1 MNNIAE
7 ILEKYPKGITLYSP
21 LCGEV
26 NLEEITIEHK
36 DIFVATK
43 DNMILSFNKY
53 GQYLSNGECLLFPT
67 KDVREWDKLPDNFG
81 NGDFVVCEDEYNTQM
96 FIVESYKSHK
106 RAKCHIGYNFTDNSI
121 FNKDTWHFTR
131 IATEDEK
138 KKLLE
143 ALKNEGYEWDDTKK
157 VLTKILTPRFKI
169 GDYIKKKYDP
179 TDDNTYLVTNIT
191 EDYYYLEAINADK
204 SKIVNIN
211 LQDNYKIDKFDI
223 TILKPFDKVLV
234 RDNDESVWFPALY
247 GNIRIMGGKTYY
259 MTVNGHYKQCIPY
272 KGNENLLGETM
283 KCIDYYKTWD

>member
-26 NLEEITIEHK
+26 NLDEITIEHK

-67 KDVREWDKLPDNFG
+67 KDIREWDKLPDNFG
-81 NGDFVVCEDEYNTQM
+81 NGDFVVCEDEINTQM

-121 FNKDTWHFTR
+121 FSKDTWHFTR

-169 GDYIKKKYDP
+169 GDYIKTKYDP

-191 EDYYYLEAINADK
+191 ENYYYLEAINANK
-204 SKIVNIN
+204 SKIVNIC
-211 LQDNYKIDKFDI
+211 LQANYKIDKFDI
-223 TILKPFDKVLV
+223 TILKPFNKVLV

-272 KGNENLLGETM
+272 KGNEYLLGKTM

>member
-1 MNNIAE
+1 MKDIAE
-7 ILEKYPKGITLYSP
+7 IIEKYPKGITLYSP

-26 NLEEITIEHK
+26 TFDEITIEDK
-36 DIFVATK
+36 DIIVVTK
-43 DNMILSFNKY
+43 DNTILSFNKY
-53 GQYLSNGECLLFPT
+53 GQYLSNGECLLFPI
-67 KDVREWDKLPDNFG
+67 KDVREWNKLPDNFG
-81 NGDFVVCEDEYNTQM
+81 NGDFVVCEDKYNTQM

-121 FNKDTWHFTR
+121 FSKDIWHFTR

-143 ALKNEGYEWDDTKK
+143 ALKNKGYEWDDTKK

-169 GDYIKKKYDP
+169 GDYIKTKYDV
-179 TDDNTYLVTNIT
+179 DDNTYLVTNIT

-204 SKIVNIN
+204 SKIVNIS

-283 KCIDYYKTWD
+283 KCIDYYKTWN

>member
-1 MNNIAE
+1 MKNIAE

-26 NLEEITIEHK
+26 NLDEITIDYK
-36 DIFVATK
+36 DIIVAIK

-81 NGDFVVCEDEYNTQM
+81 NGDFVVCEDEINTQM
-96 FIVESYKSHK
+96 FIVESYKSHT
-106 RAKCHIGYNFTDNSI
+106 RAKCHIGYDFVNNSM
-121 FNKDTWHFTR
+121 FSKDTWNFTR

-143 ALKNEGYEWDDTKK
+143 VLKNEDYEWDDTKK
-157 VLTKILTPRFKI
+157 VLTKILTPQFKI

-204 SKIVNIN
+204 SKIVNIS
-211 LQDNYKIDKFDI
+211 LQANYKIDKFDI

-234 RDNDESVWFPALY
+234 RDNNESVWFPALY

-272 KGNENLLGETM
+272 KSNEYLLGETI

>member
-1 MNNIAE
+1 MKNIAE

-26 NLEEITIEHK
+26 NLDEITIEHK

-96 FIVESYKSHK
+96 FIVENYKSHK

-121 FNKDTWHFTR
+121 FSRGVWHFTR

-169 GDYIKKKYDP
+169 GDYIKKEYDP

-204 SKIVNIN
+204 SKIVNIS

-234 RDNDESVWFPALY
+234 RDNDESVWFPTLY

-283 KCIDYYKTWD
+283 KCIDYYKTW

>member
-1 MNNIAE
+1 MNNISE

-26 NLEEITIEHK
+26 NLDEITIEHK

-81 NGDFVVCEDEYNTQM
+81 NGDFVVCDDEVNTQM

-121 FNKDTWHFTR
+121 FSKDIWHFTR

-143 ALKNEGYEWDDTKK
+143 ALKNKGYEWDDTKK
-157 VLTKILTPRFKI
+157 VLT
-169 GDYIKKKYDP
+169 
-179 TDDNTYLVTNIT
+179 
-191 EDYYYLEAINADK
+191 
-204 SKIVNIN
+204 
-211 LQDNYKIDKFDI
+211 KIDKFDI

-272 KGNENLLGETM
+272 KGNEYLLGETI

>member
-1 MNNIAE
+1 MKNIAE

-26 NLEEITIEHK
+26 TLDEITIEHK

-43 DNMILSFNKY
+43 NNMILSFNKY

-81 NGDFVVCEDEYNTQM
+81 NGDFVLCDDEYNTQM

-121 FNKDTWHFTR
+121 FSKDTWHFTR

-138 KKLLE
+138 KRLLE

-157 VLTKILTPRFKI
+157 VLTKTLIPRFKI
-169 GDYIKKKYDP
+169 GDYIKTKYDV
-179 TDDNTYLVTNIT
+179 DDNTYLVTNIT

-204 SKIVNIN
+204 SKIVNIS
-211 LQDNYKIDKFDI
+211 LQDTYKVDKFDI

>member
-1 MNNIAE
+1 MKNIAE

-26 NLEEITIEHK
+26 NLDEIIIEHK

-43 DNMILSFNKY
+43 NNMILSFNKY

-81 NGDFVVCEDEYNTQM
+81 DGDFVVCDDEYNTQM

-121 FNKDTWHFTR
+121 FSKDTWHFTR

-138 KKLLE
+138 KRLLE

-169 GDYIKKKYDP
+169 GDYIKKKSDP
-179 TDDNTYLVTNIT
+179 TDNNTYLVTNIT

-204 SKIVNIN
+204 SRIVNIS
-211 LQDNYKIDKFDI
+211 LQANYKIDKFDI

-283 KCIDYYKTWD
+283 KCIDYYKSWD

>member
-1 MNNIAE
+1 MKDIAE

-21 LCGEV
+21 LRGEV
-26 NLEEITIEHK
+26 KLDEITIEHK
-36 DIFVATK
+36 DIFVTTK

-81 NGDFVVCEDEYNTQM
+81 NGDFVVCDDEYNIQM

-121 FNKDTWHFTR
+121 FSRDIWHFTR

-143 ALKNEGYEWDDTKK
+143 ALKNKGYEWDDTKK
-157 VLTKILTPRFKI
+157 VLTKILIPRFKI
-169 GDYIKKKYDP
+169 GDYIKKKSDP

-204 SKIVNIN
+204 SKIVNIS

-234 RDNDESVWFPALY
+234 RDNDDSVWFPALY

-272 KGNENLLGETM
+272 KGNEYLLGEKM

>member
-7 ILEKYPKGITLYSP
+7 ILEKYPKGIKLYTP

-26 NLEEITIEHK
+26 KLDEINRYDQ
-36 DIFVATK
+36 DIVVS
-43 DNMILSFNKY
+43 NENHYVLYFNKY
-53 GQYLSNGECLLFPT
+53 GQYFSDSECLLFPT

-81 NGDFVVCEDEYNTQM
+81 NGDFVVCEDVFNTHM

-106 RAKCHIGYNFTDNSI
+106 IAKCHIGYNFTNNSI
-121 FNKDTWHFTR
+121 FSKDTWHFTR

-138 KKLLE
+138 KRLLE
-143 ALKNEGYEWDDTKK
+143 VLKNEGYEWDDTKK

-169 GDYIKKKYDP
+169 GDYIKQEYDP
-179 TDDNTYLVTNIT
+179 TDDDTYLVTNII
-191 EDYYYLEAINADK
+191 EDYYYLKAINADK
-204 SKIVNIN
+204 SKIVNIS
-211 LQDNYKIDKFDI
+211 LQSNFKIDKFNI

-272 KGNENLLGETM
+272 ECNEHLLGTTDDCDE
-283 KCIDYYKTWD
+283 YYKTW